1 MSYNTAN
8 GSLKIQQMLTNR
20 MNKPVHK
27 RFSELGFVKGSFVPK
42 VAATEA
48 MFFRQISLNEIQIY
62 SKIGLGIYIF
72 VIYSEYHYMCN
83 WRVSRCPNSS
93 YDQFLCTRCTRFTN
107 SGMIYSL
114 RVCVCVCVCVADLG
128 AGRALSFE
136 IYK

>member
-48 MFFRQISLNEIQIY
+48 MFFKQISLKEIQIY
-62 SKIGLGIYIF
+62 SKIGLDIYIYLLF
-72 VIYSEYHYMCN
+72 IQNTIICVTG
-83 WRVSRCPNSS
+83 V
-93 YDQFLCTRCTRFTN
+93 FLVVL
-107 SGMIYSL
+107 IL
-114 RVCVCVCVCVADLG
+114 RTTSFYVLD
-128 AGRALSFE
+128 ALDSQTVV
-136 IYK
+136 